1 MATSNKNSKSRR
13 DQRRA
18 AALLRAEERVQ
29 RTPQEQIRR
38 LNELLG
44 VGAGARRERDRLAQQ
59 ILKEIL
65 EATPSV

>member
-44 VGAGARRERDRLAQQ
+44 VGAGARRERARLAQQ